1 MRVPR
6 NSSIAQCDPFCGHT
20 LVETAYCRTNDLEIS
35 SLSAV
40 LEMTLYVVIVAFDFC
55 VTPCDV
61 HVTLDVYTNSKS
73 KTAIQKKQAI
83 KLKPST
89 SEGTQM
95 KRTNYMKR
103 AAHRFLEGTKF
114 RTPVE
119 AVEAGLKSLGEWADI
134 LQEER
139 ELEATNGES
148 RRQNRARP
156 MSRTSLNA
164 AN

>member
-1 MRVPR
+1 
-6 NSSIAQCDPFCGHT
+6 
-20 LVETAYCRTNDLEIS
+20 
-35 SLSAV
+35 
-40 LEMTLYVVIVAFDFC
+40 
-55 VTPCDV
+55 
-61 HVTLDVYTNSKS
+61 
-73 KTAIQKKQAI
+73 
-83 KLKPST
+83 
-89 SEGTQM
+89 M

-103 AAHRFLEGTKF
+103 AAVRFLIGTKF

-139 ELEATNGES
+139 ELEVSNGES

-156 MSRTSLNA
+156 MPRTTVNT

>member
-1 MRVPR
+1 M
-6 NSSIAQCDPFCGHT
+6 
-20 LVETAYCRTNDLEIS
+20 
-35 SLSAV
+35 
-40 LEMTLYVVIVAFDFC
+40 
-55 VTPCDV
+55 
-61 HVTLDVYTNSKS
+61 YTNSKS
-73 KTAIQKKQAI
+73 KTVTQKT
-83 KLKPST
+83 KPSSPSHQA

-103 AAHRFLEGTKF
+103 AAVRFLTGTKF

-139 ELEATNGES
+139 ELEASNGES

-156 MSRTSLNA
+156 MPRATVTA